1 MDLLTFDEAWARL
14 ERHLP
19 VRPTVPVSSW
29 VPAEPRWLAQD
40 VAAAVDLPPFSR
52 SMMDGYAI
60 HAEDLGADTSLRV
73 VADVRAGD
81 AAAGVTVAPGQAVRV
96 RTGAPVPPGT
106 AAVVR
111 EEWVDVEGDA
121 IRLLR
126 PVPAGESVQPQGD
139 DARRGD
145 VIARAGQ
152 LFDGQTQAVLR
163 SAGVHESIC
172 RRPLT
177 AAILSTGS
185 ELVTGPRGEG
195 PPPPGHVFAATDAF
209 LRSTLER
216 LGVSVVAVEHA
227 ADDRDAIARAAQHL
241 ASAAELLILTGGAS
255 VGDADYA
262 RDALEAIGGDR
273 PLLFERIW
281 MRPGAPF
288 LARPTPNGFAFGLS
302 GNPAAA
308 YVQFHALVVPFVLR
322 WLGAKEARPFPL
334 TALVEGEVRAKPVK
348 HTRVLRGHLRLRG
361 ATLVFRAEDRQSSG
375 SLTGLVS
382 TNAIARMDRDRLAEG
397 ETVSVAWTRGWLPS
411 LGLA

>member
-1 MDLLTFDEAWARL
+1 MELVTFDEAWARL

-19 VRPTVPVSSW
+19 VRPTVSVSSW

-60 HAEDLGADTSLRV
+60 HAEDLGADTRLRV

-81 AAAGVTVAPGQAVRV
+81 AVAGVTVAPGQAVRV

-106 AAVVR
+106 AAVAR

-139 DARRGD
+139 DARCGD

-163 SAGVHESIC
+163 AAGVHEC
-172 RRPLT
+172 RSFRPLT

-185 ELVTGPRGEG
+185 ELVTGPPMEGG
-195 PPPPGHVFAATDAF
+195 PPPGQVFAATDAF
-209 LRSTLER
+209 LQSTLGH
-216 LGVSVVAVEHA
+216 LGVSVAAVEHA
-227 ADDRDAIARAAQHL
+227 ADDRGAIACAAQRL
-241 ASAAELLILTGGAS
+241 AAAADLLILTGGAS

-262 RDALEAIGGDR
+262 RDALEAIGGDG

-411 LGLA
+411 LGLV